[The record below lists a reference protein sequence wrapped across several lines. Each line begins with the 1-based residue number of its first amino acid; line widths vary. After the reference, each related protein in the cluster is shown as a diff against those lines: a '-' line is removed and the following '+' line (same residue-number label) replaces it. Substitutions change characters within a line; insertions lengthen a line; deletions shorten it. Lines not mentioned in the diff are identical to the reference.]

1 MNTEKEEIIIKNLSQ
16 DIKRIMTM
24 DRNKENYAKFQNT
37 IKDLKPKKCIVKF
50 GWASGKAIGFTL
62 IYEKDG
68 NGNPYN
74 EFIEGIEDKAEAFY
88 FIMGLAPTI
97 FHFNPRYTVS
107 DHQYSMLFF
116 KLKKYE

>member
-1 MNTEKEEIIIKNLSQ
+1 MNTEKEEIIKKNLSQ
-16 DIKRIMTM
+16 DIKKIMTM
-24 DRNKENYAKFQNT
+24 DRNKENYEKFQNT

-62 IYEKDG
+62 IYEKEG

-74 EFIEGIEDKAEAFY
+74 EFIEGIEDKAKAFH

-97 FHFNPRYTVS
+97 FHFNPITVVNNET
-107 DHQYSMLFF
+107 HLMFMF
-116 KLKKYE
+116 KLMRHE